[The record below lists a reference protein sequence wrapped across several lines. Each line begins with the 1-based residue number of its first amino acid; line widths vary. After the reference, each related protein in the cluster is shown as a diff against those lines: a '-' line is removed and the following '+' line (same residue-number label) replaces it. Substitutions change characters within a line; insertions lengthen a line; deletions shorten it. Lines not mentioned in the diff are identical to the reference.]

1 MKYKINNIYDDG
13 YTLIQGNT
21 LLSSDERLADILE
34 RAEDLDVII
43 EEDFGNRELFKTM
56 LKEDNIEV
64 YTYNLPKIYR
74 SIYACFLANMT
85 KYNNILSTLEA
96 VESYNPSSEYQET
109 KTFGE
114 REKINEHGAK
124 NETRTYGTINT
135 TSNTGSSTDST
146 TNGQR
151 QNTTAVSPSFGGS
164 SFTPTGQDTGASS
177 TDSTTYGARSDSEEI
192 THGNDTVAHATYT
205 DTQTEPET
213 VDTVAGYK
221 NLLKNI
227 EEKYNVKTRLDLIK
241 LIADDVAN
249 QITYNMY
256 L

>member
-1 MKYKINNIYDDG
+1 MKYRISNIYDDG
-13 YTLIQGNT
+13 YTLIQGNS
-21 LLSSDERLADILE
+21 LLNNDDRFTDILE
-34 RAEDLDVII
+34 RAVDLDIII

-56 LKEDNIEV
+56 LKEDNTEIF
-64 YTYNLPKIYR
+64 TYNLTKIYR

-96 VESYNPSSEYQET
+96 VENYNPSNEYQET

-135 TSNTGSSTDST
+135 TTNTGASTDST

-151 QNTTAVSPSFGGS
+151 QNTSSVSPSFGGS

-177 TDSTTYGARSDSEEI
+177 TDSTTYGARSDSEQI

-213 VDTVAGYK
+213 VDTVEGYK

-227 EEKYNVKTRLDLIK
+227 EEKYNVKSRLDFIK
-241 LIADDVAN
+241 LIANDVAN

>member
-1 MKYKINNIYDDG
+1 MKYKISNIYDDG
-13 YTLIQGNT
+13 YTLIQGNA
-21 LLSSDERLADILE
+21 LLTSDERFADILE
-34 RAEDLDVII
+34 RAVDLDIII
-43 EEDFGNRELFKTM
+43 EEDFGNRELFKSM
-56 LKEDNIEV
+56 LKEDNVEV
-64 YTYNLPKIYR
+64 YTYNMSKIYR

-96 VESYNPSSEYQET
+96 VEDYNPSNEYQET

-151 QNTTAVSPSFGGS
+151 QETTAVSPSFGGS

-177 TDSTTYGARSDSEEI
+177 TDSTTYGARSDSEQI

-213 VDTVAGYK
+213 VDTVEGYK

-227 EEKYNVKTRLDLIK
+227 EEKYNVKSRLDFIK
-241 LIADDVAN
+241 LVADDVAN

>member
-1 MKYKINNIYDDG
+1 MKYKICDIYDDG
-13 YTLIQGNT
+13 NTLIEDNT
-21 LLSSDERLADILE
+21 LLSNDQRFTDILE
-34 RAEDLDVII
+34 RAVDLDIII
-43 EEDFGNRELFKTM
+43 EENFGNRELFKSM
-56 LKEDNIEV
+56 LTEDNTEV

-85 KYNNILSTLEA
+85 KYDNILSALET
-96 VESYNPSSEYQET
+96 VENYNPSNEYQET
-109 KTFGE
+109 KTFGQ
-114 REKINEHGAK
+114 REKINEHGTK

-135 TSNTGSSTDST
+135 TVNTGSSTDST

-151 QNTTAVSPSFGGS
+151 QDTTAVSPSFGGS

-177 TDSTTYGARSDSEEI
+177 TDSTTYGARNDSEQI
-192 THGNDTVAHATYT
+192 THGNDTIAHATYT

-227 EEKYNVKTRLDLIK
+227 ETKYNVKSRLDFIK
-241 LIADDVAN
+241 LVANDVAN